1 MIGQKSTPI
10 AALTATLQE
19 TIQQAPQAPVAP
31 LMPQQLLPQVAP
43 VAPQKQQQVRAQQ
56 QQAQQQFNYVE
67 QLGSKRK
74 ELFKV
79 ISYALMI
86 LFALALYTA
95 IDFWLKDV
103 IDRYD
108 LSFKHELG
116 IKLAYPFLILFLIWN
131 FKIAT

>member
-1 MIGQKSTPI
+1 MEPKPMIGQKSTPI
-10 AALTATLQE
+10 AALTE
-19 TIQQAPQAPVAP
+19 TIQQ
-31 LMPQQLLPQVAP
+31 MPQQL
-43 VAPQKQQQVRAQQ
+43 AQQ
-56 QQAQQQFNYVE
+56 QQAPQIPQQRLPQQMPQPQPQKPQKQLQPNYVE

-103 IDRYD
+103 IERYD